1 MNTATISEF
10 VPTEEDFDILNYLT
24 DLLYPLR
31 EFITI
36 LGAQH
41 YPTLSFCLPL
51 IYGLLNGTMHN
62 IELKDKSICAFKDN
76 LIPLLQ
82 WRFDIECINFCSRV
96 ITILLPTLARKVI
109 FFRKSQVKSSKS
121 QSHDFHLT

>member
-10 VPTEEDFDILNYLT
+10 VPTEEDFDTLNDLT

-62 IELKDKSICAFKDN
+62 IELKDKGICTFKDN

-82 WRFDIECINFCSRV
+82 WRFDYMLKYDIFAAATFLDFRFKKMEFIEKQPEHKAKI
-96 ITILLPTLARKVI
+96 
-109 FFRKSQVKSSKS
+109 
-121 QSHDFHLT
+121 